1 MTSLTA
7 TEAVLGGYYYSGA
20 FLVRTGY
27 ARSAFDDNYVEVIDL
42 RDNVSHAIIVA
53 ITQRSILHGV
63 AYGRI
68 AKRYG
73 IAIEP
78 LLDFR

>member
-7 TEAVLGGYYYSGA
+7 TETMLGGYYYRGA

-27 ARSAFDDNYVEVIDL
+27 ARTAFGENYVEVIDL
-42 RDNVSHAIIVA
+42 RDNVFRAIVVA
-53 ITQRSILHGV
+53 IAQRSILHGV